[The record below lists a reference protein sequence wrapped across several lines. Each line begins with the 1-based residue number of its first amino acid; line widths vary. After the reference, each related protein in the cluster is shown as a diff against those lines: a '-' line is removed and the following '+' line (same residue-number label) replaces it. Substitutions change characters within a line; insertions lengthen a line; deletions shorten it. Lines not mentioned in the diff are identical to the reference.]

1 MTTMKHIY
9 FASFTVYLQL
19 TLVFFFAID
28 QASAVASQTIVTTSG
43 KLVGVNDGA
52 GGKCLFRSN
61 VRITLTNT
69 SSDASLVIS
78 FKKVV
83 SVFDRPLHV
92 NVLLNNPISRML
104 IPQPVTNDGNLP

>member
-1 MTTMKHIY
+1 MTMMKHIY

-28 QASAVASQTIVTTSG
+28 QASAVASQIVTTSG

-52 GGKCLFRSN
+52 GGKCLFQSN
-61 VRITLTNT
+61 VRIMLINT
-69 SSDASLVIS
+69 SSDASSVIS